1 MSFIHLFIGESFQK
15 DQIDLSRA
23 IMLLDISPKEAA
35 LTNEDSK
42 KKANTPQ
49 QLSFGMSGDLDMV
62 HSRPEWG
69 INENN
74 SSELGTMWKLP

>member
-15 DQIDLSRA
+15 DQINLSHA

-42 KKANTPQ
+42 KRQTH
-49 QLSFGMSGDLDMV
+49 L
-62 HSRPEWG
+62 
-69 INENN
+69 NN
-74 SSELGTMWKLP
+74 SVLECLVTLIWSTVGLNGV

>member
-35 LTNEDSK
+35 LTNEDS
-42 KKANTPQ
+42 
-49 QLSFGMSGDLDMV
+49 
-62 HSRPEWG
+62 
-69 INENN
+69 NEEAQFPNQIV
-74 SSELGTMWKLP
+74 LG